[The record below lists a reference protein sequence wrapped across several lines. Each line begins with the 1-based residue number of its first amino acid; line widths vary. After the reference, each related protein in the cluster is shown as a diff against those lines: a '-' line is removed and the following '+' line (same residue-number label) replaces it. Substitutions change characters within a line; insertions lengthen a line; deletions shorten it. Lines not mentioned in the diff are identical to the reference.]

1 MFSDESGRLTNVPS
15 VETIRAAIK
24 GRRSM
29 VLSYSEDLK
38 GRSPFVKLLGLQV
51 TKFEN
56 GYCQCSLEIKDMF
69 LNVHKAVHGGV
80 IYSMGD
86 IGMGVAV
93 YSTLKKD
100 EKAATIE
107 IKINYLKPAYTKIL
121 ICDAKVVQ
129 KGKSI
134 AVLEAE
140 IKSDDTLVA
149 KALGTFSI
157 FKAKDDSVKK

>member
-1 MFSDESGRLTNVPS
+1 MALD
-15 VETIRAAIK
+15 
-24 GRRSM
+24 
-29 VLSYSEDLK
+29 YSEDLK
-38 GRSPFVKLLGLQV
+38 QRSPFVKLLGLQV
-51 TKFEN
+51 IKLDN
-56 GYCQCSLEIKDMF
+56 GYCQCSLEIKETF

-80 IYSMGD
+80 IYTLAD
-86 IGMGVAV
+86 VAMGVTT

-107 IKINYLKPAYTKIL
+107 TKINYLKPAYTKIL
-121 ICDAKVVQ
+121 ICEAKVVQ

-140 IKSDDTLVA
+140 IKYDDTLVA

-157 FKAKDDSVKK
+157 FKAKDDPPN